1 VSATIR
7 KVAILGHYSDGTRFS
22 PASSSVTA
30 AIWTVRVAAAWAVL
44 VDDEVADE
52 MW

>member
-1 VSATIR
+1 M
-7 KVAILGHYSDGTRFS
+7 GDGTRFS
-22 PASSSVTA
+22 PASLSVTT
-30 AIWTVRVAAAWAVL
+30 AIRMVRVAAAWAVL